1 MSQQADAV
9 QEKESYDFKKEFFDI
24 CETIVFSL
32 VVLILIFLFIFR
44 VVGVEGASMEY
55 TLSTGDRL
63 IVSHLF
69 YDPEP
74 GDIVVVELD
83 EFFDTPIIKRVIAV
97 GGQTVDID
105 SETGVVR
112 VDGKQLEEP
121 YTHDPTS
128 PKALHYPLIV
138 PEGSVFV
145 MGDNRVNST
154 DGRNFGCVD
163 KKHILGKAIFRI
175 FPITEIGLLN

>member
-1 MSQQADAV
+1 MTEQDAV
-9 QEKESYDFKKEFFDI
+9 QEREGYSFKKEFFDI

-44 VVGVEGASMEY
+44 VVGVEGDSMEY

-69 YDPEP
+69 YDPKP

-83 EFFDTPIIKRVIAV
+83 EYFDTPIIKRVIAV

-105 SETGVVR
+105 SETGKVR
-112 VDGKQLEEP
+112 VDGQELDEP
-121 YTHDPTS
+121 YTHDPTT
-128 PKALHYPLIV
+128 PKSLHYPMTV

-154 DGRNFGCVD
+154 DGRNFGYVD

-175 FPITEIGLLN
+175 FPVTKIGVLS